1 MPSLNR
7 QNSAAQ
13 WKAKPLEARV
23 TESANIRTS
32 KPGQVPVIVEL
43 HKNPGLLPALP
54 RNKYLVSARAPVASL
69 RDAIAQDAQS
79 KWQGKIHLFLLDT
92 TTELD
97 YARPLG
103 KLDQESADAD
113 GFLYIAV
120 SSEQKPT
127 KSVPYAKSLLGQ
139 ADAGSRPSSTSSA
152 ASSTESLTSPHGDR
166 LPDGATIA
174 SCTFL
179 NPRANGRLLPEL
191 RPTGD
196 GRVPAS
202 LYLAT
207 ILDVTAVGLVV
218 PLLATYSRALGAG
231 PRFTGLLQ
239 ATYGLAQL
247 IGANILG
254 GVSDRVGR
262 RTMLR
267 LSSFGGLMGYAS
279 LSYAVGP
286 NGSLPLL
293 LASRLVST
301 ACDRAAR
308 NARTRATRTPRGAPP
323 ARLCRAPAPLP
334 SLRGPVFNA
343 CSCAPL
349 TCAFRPPAPAPRPES
364 VAPAHALAV
373 VARSPSVCSSSRSP
387 SPAHWWRTRPRSGSG
402 CSRWRGWAAASAS
415 ASSSGRVSAV
425 SSLRSS
431 GCSSLRC
438 SRRAS
443 SCCRTWW
450 WRCACPRLR
459 RCR

>member
-23 TESANIRTS
+23 TESAKIRTT

-308 NARTRATRTPRGAPP
+308 NARTRATRTPRGAPRPDCAARPPRSPACAVLSSMRVRAHLSP
-323 ARLCRAPAPLP
+323 ARSAHLPLLLVPNRLPLP
-334 SLRGPVFNA
+334 M
-343 CSCAPL
+343 
-349 TCAFRPPAPAPRPES
+349 
-364 VAPAHALAV
+364 
-373 VARSPSVCSSSRSP
+373 P
-387 SPAHWWRTRPRSGSG
+387 SPLSRAAHRFAEAVAHRLPRTGGGRD
-402 CSRWRGWAAASAS
+402 RGRAAAA
-415 ASSSGRVSAV
+415 ADGAA
-425 SSLRSS
+425 
-431 GCSSLRC
+431 G
-438 SRRAS
+438 
-443 SCCRTWW
+443 
-450 WRCACPRLR
+450 RLR
-459 RCR
+459 RCRLRPRAGFRRCPL